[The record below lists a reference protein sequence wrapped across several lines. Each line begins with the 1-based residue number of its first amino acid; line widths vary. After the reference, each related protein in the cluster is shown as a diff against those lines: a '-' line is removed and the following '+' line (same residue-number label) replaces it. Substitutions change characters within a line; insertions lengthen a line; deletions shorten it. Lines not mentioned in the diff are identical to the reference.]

1 MAESLKA
8 RLLVVGIDFTSSA
21 VTDKASADAATW
33 EAQPLTLRDD
43 ELILQEATPEED
55 EVFSHELDPAVD
67 YGITGASI
75 TATGSFIMPTVD
87 QLVALFGGSKSG
99 TAFLKGTTKILIEK
113 AMRFRFQGG
122 GWVVLTRAK
131 GFVTWNMDIGRG
143 GRVKF
148 PFSFK
153 ALAPQSGGADLIW
166 ETEDTA
172 AAPAAQQLIA
182 PLAAATTATEEKAT
196 KK

>member
-1 MAESLKA
+1 MAEILRA
-8 RLLVVGIDFTSSA
+8 RLLVEGIDFTD
-21 VTDKASADAATW
+21 TKGIIDKATAIAATW
-33 EAQPLTLRDD
+33 EPQPLTLRDD
-43 ELILQEATPEED
+43 ELILEEAAPEED

-67 YGITGASI
+67 YGITGSSI

-87 QLVALFGGSKSG
+87 QLVALFGGKKDG
-99 TAFLKGTTKILIEK
+99 TTFIKGTTKILIDK
-113 AMRFRFQGG
+113 AIRFRFQGG

-131 GFVTWNMDIGRG
+131 GFVTWSMNVGRA

-153 ALAPQSGGADLIW
+153 ALAPQSGATDLIW
-166 ETEDTA
+166 ETVDKATA
-172 AAPAAQQLIA
+172 PTNMAV
-182 PLAAATTATEEKAT
+182 AAATTSTDTASTSS